1 MNKRRGG
8 NQTGLAIMA
17 GIVMGVLIL
26 IAVLAA
32 RERQGI
38 VPTDTSPARGPAPE
52 DFVPTGTSPAMGLAP
67 EDLLP
72 IGTSPARG
80 LAPEDFVP
88 SQADSAR
95 VRALLAQ
102 ARPTATPVVERS
114 YDIARAQIVED
125 VIVHLERMEV
135 TNKGMRIEYALEH
148 FEQPQSFFRSLFNR
162 KDAAIMEIGTPN
174 IRFPDGHISV
184 SDGYDVES
192 DSEVISFFEDGR
204 TPLAGEVVTVSMG
217 SYIISASELGGSV
230 TIALPT
236 RYGDFEPGQEV
247 KTGAH
252 MVIEDAQYAVSL
264 KRTKFSTRKHRVILT
279 PVNYAAERTQLIFGE
294 DQVEDRPGVDV
305 QGAVLAV
312 ASSRVL
318 NFYSKVTNY
327 RDDLDSRLIESMV
340 FGFAGYISPD
350 ATSMTFSVQDDDGGR
365 IRGPFIFEDVRLVAK

>member
-1 MNKRRGG
+1 
-8 NQTGLAIMA
+8 MA
-17 GIVMGVLIL
+17 CIVMGVLIL

-38 VPTDTSPARGPAPE
+38 VPIGASPARGPAPE
-52 DFVPTGTSPAMGLAP
+52 DFVPPQS
-67 EDLLP
+67 
-72 IGTSPARG
+72 
-80 LAPEDFVP
+80 
-88 SQADSAR
+88 DSAR

-102 ARPTATPVVERS
+102 ARPTSTPVVERS
-114 YDIARAQIVED
+114 YDIGRAQIVED

-135 TNKGMRIEYALEH
+135 TNKGMRIEYALEY

-162 KDAAIMEIGTPN
+162 KDAAVMEIGTPN

-192 DSEVISFFEDGR
+192 DSEVIRFFEDGR

-217 SYIISASELGGSV
+217 SCIISASELGGSV

-247 KTGAH
+247 KTEAH
-252 MVIEDAQYAVSL
+252 MAIEDAQYAVSL
-264 KRTKFSTRKHRVILT
+264 ERAKFSRSKHRVILT
-279 PVNYAAERTQLIFGE
+279 PVNHAAERTQLIFGE
-294 DQVEDRPGVDV
+294 DQVEDRPGVNV
-305 QGAVLAV
+305 QGAVLTV
-312 ASSRVL
+312 ASSDVP

-340 FGFAGYISPD
+340 FGFAGPISPD
-350 ATSMTFSVQDDDGGR
+350 ATSMTFSVHDGGGGR
-365 IRGPFIFEDVRLVAK
+365 IRGPFIFEGVHLVPR

>member
-1 MNKRRGG
+1 M
-8 NQTGLAIMA
+8 
-17 GIVMGVLIL
+17 LIL

-38 VPTDTSPARGPAPE
+38 VPTGTSPAIGPAPE
-52 DFVPTGTSPAMGLAP
+52 DFVPTGTSPA
-67 EDLLP
+67 
-72 IGTSPARG
+72 RG
-80 LAPEDFVP
+80 LAPEDFVS

-114 YDIARAQIVED
+114 YVIGRAQIVED

-135 TNKGMRIEYALEH
+135 TNKGMRVEYALEQ
-148 FEQPQSFFRSLFNR
+148 FKQPQSFFRSLFNR
-162 KDAAIMEIGTPN
+162 KDAAVMEIGTPN

-192 DSEVISFFEDGR
+192 DSDVISFFEDGR

-217 SYIISASELGGSV
+217 SCIISASELGGSV
-230 TIALPT
+230 TIELPT

-247 KTGAH
+247 KTEAH
-252 MVIEDAQYAVSL
+252 LVIEDAQYAVSL

-279 PVNYAAERTQLIFGE
+279 PLNHAAERTQLIFGE

-305 QGAVLAV
+305 QGAVLTV

-318 NFYSKVTNY
+318 NFSSKVTNY

-350 ATSMTFSVQDDDGGR
+350 ATSMTFSVQDDDDGR